1 MVANATRK
9 LILLELL
16 AMLLLAAA
24 CTYWGHLPWQLGLA
38 IGIGAVV
45 LVRLT
50 ISANNFILAW
60 RYSSVTPDEHLLN
73 WRQMLSL
80 FLYEFYASMWTSSY
94 AMPFKAFSKRVID
107 HANGLPVLL
116 IHGYGCNSGAWH
128 AMSTTLTNAHVTH
141 HAINLEPVFSDIDN
155 YVPMIHRAVETLCA
169 ETGHA
174 RIIIV
179 AHSMGGLAT
188 RAYMR
193 DHGNGRI
200 AQLVTLGS
208 PHHGTG
214 IANFGVGMNCRQ
226 MHWRGNA
233 VNGTPSQWL
242 RKLDS
247 GEDPATRARIVSIYS
262 HHDNIVSPQ
271 VSSQLQGA
279 RNIEYQGIGHVA
291 LLLHPLIHA
300 RVLAEIRN
308 ASARELA
315 ALSA

>member
-16 AMLLLAAA
+16 AVLLIAAA
-24 CTYWGHLPWQLGLA
+24 SKYWGHLLLPVALA
-38 IGIGAVV
+38 IGIGAVL

-50 ISANNFILAW
+50 ISANNFVIAW
-60 RYSSVTPDEHLLN
+60 RYSSATPDEHLLN
-73 WRQMLSL
+73 WGQMLTL

-94 AMPFKAFSKRVID
+94 AMPFKTFSKRPAE
-107 HANGLPVLL
+107 HPNGLPVLL

-128 AMSTTLTNAHVTH
+128 ALSKVLANAHVTH

-155 YVPMIHRAVETLCA
+155 YAEIIHRAVETLCA
-169 ETGHA
+169 ESGHA
-174 RIIIV
+174 RIIVV

-193 DHGNGRI
+193 DHGNNRI
-200 AQLVTLGS
+200 AQLITLGS

-233 VNGTPSQWL
+233 INGTPSQWL
-242 RKLDS
+242 RKLDA
-247 GEDPATRARIVSIYS
+247 GEDPATRARIVSVYS

-308 ASARELA
+308 ASARELTA
-315 ALSA
+315 VSA